1 VFEAFAAPLP
11 CEGYPCKNSVNTTP
25 LIVVMLLS
33 SYEESANMSRC
44 MINRLK
50 SPVKGDEML
59 SRPQVHE
66 FSGYGV
72 CRDELST
79 L

>member
-1 VFEAFAAPLP
+1 
-11 CEGYPCKNSVNTTP
+11 
-25 LIVVMLLS
+25 MLLS

-50 SPVKGDEML
+50 PPVKGDEML